1 MTEEHG
7 MAIREM
13 FRGDRDENRGRDR
26 DRWRDEWRDE
36 NRGRQYGGGERDW
49 ERESGQR
56 GYGDYGSSGRYG
68 GRESPQY
75 YGQSGRSDWGGQ
87 EYGRQQEYGGGP
99 RGQSQDEYGQM
110 ERWSSGLDAERYG
123 GGRRYSGGFYTGEG
137 QEREAFRREQY
148 PGSQYGGSGYGRSEY
163 GGSQY
168 GRGQY
173 ESGRQ
178 FGQPGGSMYG
188 GDPQARGEGEYRGR
202 GPRGYQR
209 SDERIRED
217 VCERLSDDP
226 FIDASD
232 VDITVSSCE
241 VTLSGTVSSREQKR
255 RAEDLIENVSGVK
268 DVKNNLR
275 VSSGQQTGTSGAQ
288 SMQGMQSQQGGQAP
302 QGAQSAQGTQQTQ
315 GRTTKR

>member
-1 MTEEHG
+1 

-26 DRWRDEWRDE
+26 DRWREEWPNE
-36 NRGRQYGGGERDW
+36 NRGRQYGGGARDW
-49 ERESGQR
+49 EREGGQR

-87 EYGRQQEYGGGP
+87 DYGRPQEYSGGP
-99 RGQSQDEYGQM
+99 RRQSQDEYGQM

-137 QEREAFRREQY
+137 PEGEAFRRDQY

-168 GRGQY
+168 VGSQY
-173 ESGRQ
+173 ESGSQ
-178 FGQPGGSMYG
+178 FGQRGGSMYG
-188 GDPQARGEGEYRGR
+188 GYSQARGEGEHRGR

-226 FIDASD
+226 FIDASEI
-232 VDITVSSCE
+232 DITVTSGE
-241 VTLSGTVSSREQKR
+241 VTLSGTVNSREQKR
-255 RAEDLIENVSGVK
+255 RAEAVIEGLSGVK
-268 DVKNNLR
+268 DVNNSLR
-275 VSSGQQTGTSGAQ
+275 VSSGQQTGILGAQ
-288 SMQGMQSQQGGQAP
+288 STQGMQSQQGGQ
-302 QGAQSAQGTQQTQ
+302 GAQSTQERQQTQ
-315 GRTTKR
+315 TRTTKK